1 MRKLVYICVLGF
13 LLASCAKDPKVE
25 LPEFEVKISEQATA
39 NTPVKFTLSGKPNV
53 ISFYSGEVLNDY
65 KFVTGRVVDKGE
77 LKVSFNTSVNFGS
90 QPNQF
95 SVLASTDFNG
105 KYTVADVNAATWTN
119 ITSRY
124 ILGTNATYV
133 PTSADLT
140 DLAVDGKL
148 IYIAFKYTTL
158 PQTVNGTGRS
168 WFVQNFVANSKTS
181 IGDVQLADYR
191 GAGFTLVQD
200 GAIIDPSRSSIS
212 TSTITLRANT
222 STAGR
227 ELTTYFWAITKGF
240 DVGSKNLGPDLSK
253 PVKGYVDPAPTTFPY
268 TYSKPGTYTATF
280 VAANSTVYGEKK
292 VVKSVEVIVK

>member
-1 MRKLVYICVLGF
+1 MLGLF
-13 LLASCAKDPKVE
+13 LSGCAKDPKVE
-25 LPEFEVKISEQATA
+25 APNFEVKLTEEAIA
-39 NTPVKFTLSGKPNV
+39 NTPVKFTLSGTPNV

-65 KFVTGRVVDKGE
+65 KFLLGRVVEKGE
-77 LKVSFNTSVNFGS
+77 LKVSFNTSVNFGT

-95 SVLASTDFNG
+95 SVLVSTDFNG

-124 ILGTNATYV
+124 TLGTNTTYV

-158 PQTVNGTGRS
+158 PQTANGTGRS

-181 IGDVQLADYR
+181 IGEVQLADYR
-191 GAGFTLVQD
+191 SAGFTLVQD

-212 TSTITLRANT
+212 TSTITLRANNT
-222 STAGR
+222 TAGK

-240 DVGSKNLGPDLSK
+240 DVSSKDLGPDLSK
-253 PVKGYVDPAPTTFPY
+253 PVKGYVDPLPTTFPY

-280 VAANSTVYGEKK
+280 VAANSTIYGEKK
-292 VVKSVEVIVK
+292 VVKSVEVVVK